1 MSEKCLSY
9 SVLNHWVGT
18 KAHLMLLSA
27 VSLSVRGHCCVP
39 VPRCKNSL
47 APVCVAV
54 TVVNVGMKVGGLEKL
69 FSVSGCVVDIV
80 SEVNVE
86 TWFVLLF
93 Q

>member
-1 MSEKCLSY
+1 M
-9 SVLNHWVGT
+9 
-18 KAHLMLLSA
+18 
-27 VSLSVRGHCCVP
+27 
-39 VPRCKNSL
+39 
-47 APVCVAV
+47 V
-54 TVVNVGMKVGGLEKL
+54 TVFNVGMKVGGLEKL